1 MAEARAQRPLRG
13 PVVTEE
19 VEAAELSALQ
29 EDLDRR
35 RRLLRRE
42 RESEWRQR
50 SRPEITRVMHAKL
63 RAASDG
69 AATRRFKAL
78 KSRKEAA
85 ALAALYPDRF
95 VAAASGSS
103 GSPPTVKKKRTA
115 GADKADK
122 ADKEGGGAAPPGRHA
137 QGEKEVQIEA
147 YVESSG
153 VYGHAAPRCMAG
165 VYGRAAPSSGVYG
178 RAAPRTAAAPGH
190 SQQALLLNAAQ
201 MHVPPLTGACTRVPG
216 APAAVGAAV
225 ASTWAKR
232 SLAWRR
238 RQCAEPP
245 AHVETRTLL
254 AGMRVRAFYRRGGT
268 KSQST
273 DAGVITR
280 APDGGAGRGRAGG
293 GGRVSP
299 GGLRTSRSL
308 SPIRTHRTLRGRSP
322 SSRNSVSPGRVRRG
336 CVEVLFD
343 DGAVQDVPV
352 GWATPLSL
360 VPHDGVCRVVCMYVR
375 MHASMY
381 GCLYVCMY
389 RQIDRQA
396 PA

>member
-1 MAEARAQRPLRG
+1 MPTPYRPLCACATTGHAGARAGLQQVAEARAQRPLRG

-42 RESEWRQR
+42 REAEWRQR

-63 RAASDG
+63 RAAADG

-122 ADKEGGGAAPPGRHA
+122 EGGGAAPPGRHA
-137 QGEKEVQIEA
+137 QGEKEVEIEA

-153 VYGHAAPRCMAG
+153 VYGH
-165 VYGRAAPSSGVYG
+165 
-178 RAAPRTAAAPGH
+178 AAPRTAAAPGH

-308 SPIRTHRTLRGRSP
+308 SPIRTHRTLGGRSP